1 MPQHLQ
7 IILGISLRRIPK
19 LRHHILNPVHSPS
32 SLDKP
37 HNRLLHRSGQ
47 PWRLYRIWN
56 FGDRSYD
63 RCYRCCQLWRLNRLA
78 TLGPTARFT
87 SFRSGPPS

>member
-19 LRHHILNPVHSPS
+19 LRHYILNPIHSPS

-37 HNRLLHRSGQ
+37 HNRLLYRPGQ
-47 PWRLYRIWN
+47 PWRLYRNWN
-56 FGDRSYD
+56 LGDR
-63 RCYRCCQLWRLNRLA
+63 LWQSGLLA
-78 TLGPTARFT
+78 SLGP
-87 SFRSGPPS
+87 SHLL